1 MRLKGNRVTI
11 GITGGIAAYKICELI
26 RAFAKSGIETQ
37 VIMTESASR
46 FVTRETLRVLS
57 RKEVFVDT
65 FEYTSPERVEHIT
78 LTEETDLFIVAP
90 ASANTIAKMAWGLAD
105 NMLTTFFLAY
115 KGETLLCPSMNH
127 KMFSSPQ
134 VQENIKRLKSL
145 GIHVLEPES
154 GELACG
160 EEGRGRLPDIG
171 IIFEKAIE
179 LLSIKDFEGKRVLV
193 TAGPTREH
201 IDPVRFISNPSSGKM
216 GYALAKAAK
225 RRGADVTLISGPTWL
240 SPPHGVK
247 TVKVTS
253 AQEMCEE
260 VISRVKDADIVI
272 MSAAVAD
279 YKPRKQFESKIK
291 KEKGAFSVIELERTP
306 DIIQKINENRPEGLY
321 LVGFAAET
329 EEVIKNAEEKLKKK
343 NMDMIVAN
351 LATQAFQ
358 KDTNKITIIK
368 RNGEIRYLPEMHKEE
383 LADEILDEIAIDLKL
398 FTH

>member
-1 MRLKGNRVTI
+1 MRLKGSRVTI
-11 GITGGIAAYKICELI
+11 GLTGGIAAYKICELV
-26 RAFAKSGIETQ
+26 RNFVKAGIETRI
-37 VIMTESASR
+37 IMTESATK
-46 FVTRETLRVLS
+46 FVTKETFRVIS
-57 RKEVFVDT
+57 RKEVLVDT
-65 FEYTSPERVEHIT
+65 FEYTSPDRVEHIA
-78 LTEETDLFIVAP
+78 LTDETDLFIVAP

-115 KGETLLCPSMNH
+115 KGKTLICPTMNH
-127 KMFSSPQ
+127 KMFTSLQ
-134 VQENIKRLKSL
+134 VQENINRLKNL
-145 GIHVLEPES
+145 GVHVLEPES

-160 EEGRGRLPDIG
+160 EEGKGRLPNVNL
-171 IIFEKAIE
+171 IFEKALE
-179 LLSIKDFEGKRVLV
+179 LLSIKDFEGKRILV

-216 GYALAKAAK
+216 GYAIAKAAK

-240 SPPHGVK
+240 SPPYGVE
-247 TVKVTS
+247 TIMITS
-253 AQEMCEE
+253 AEEMCKE
-260 VISRVKDADIVI
+260 VIKRILNTEIVI

-279 YKPRKQFESKIK
+279 YRPKMRFESKIK
-291 KEKGAFSVIELERTP
+291 KERASINVIELERNP
-306 DIIQKINENRPEGLY
+306 DIIQEINKNRPQNLY

-329 EEVIKNAEEKLKKK
+329 EEIIKNAEEKLKRK

-383 LADEILDEIAIDLKL
+383 LADEILDEIIIDLS
-398 FTH
+398 TR